1 MTSILVFA
9 EHFGGKLVQPS
20 REALGFASTL
30 GEVTA
35 LVAGQGVDE
44 VVKEAFAYG
53 AKRVLKADDASLKDF
68 RFDPYVALLVSA
80 VKEHQPALIIAPN
93 TTRGR
98 EIIGGAAADLEAGL
112 LTDCLDVK
120 LDGGKVVVKRPGYA
134 GKVVSNASI
143 AASPAF
149 ITLRGR
155 AFKANEPQA
164 GASGEVK
171 SLSPVLAEGDIT
183 SKIESF
189 EESTSTVSLADAAII
204 VSGGRGVGGPE
215 GFAPVRDL
223 AAVLGAAVG
232 ASRAAVDAGWIPY
245 EHQVGQTGKV
255 VAPDLYIA
263 AGISGAIQ
271 HQAGMRTAKTIVAIN
286 KDGDAPIF
294 ALASYGVVGDLFQL
308 LPALTNAFKEK
319 LGK

>member
-1 MTSILVFA
+1 MTSIFVFA
-9 EHFGGKLVQPS
+9 EHFGGKLVQPA

-30 GEVTA
+30 GDVTA
-35 LVAGQGVDE
+35 LVFGQGVDE

-53 AKRVLKADDASLKDF
+53 AKSVIKADDASLETF
-68 RFDPYVALLVSA
+68 RFEPYVALLAKV
-80 VKEHQPALIIAPN
+80 VGENKPDLVIAPN

-98 EIIGGAAADLEAGL
+98 EIVGGASADLDAGL

-120 LDGGKVVVKRPGYA
+120 LDGGKIVVKRPGYA

-143 AASPAF
+143 PAGGF

-155 AFKANEPQA
+155 AFKANEPQS

-171 SLSPVLAEGDIT
+171 SVSPALAEGDIV

-223 AAVLGAAVG
+223 ADALGAAVG

-294 ALASYGVVGDLFQL
+294 ALASYGLVGDLFQL
-308 LPALTNAFKEK
+308 LPALTKVFKEK